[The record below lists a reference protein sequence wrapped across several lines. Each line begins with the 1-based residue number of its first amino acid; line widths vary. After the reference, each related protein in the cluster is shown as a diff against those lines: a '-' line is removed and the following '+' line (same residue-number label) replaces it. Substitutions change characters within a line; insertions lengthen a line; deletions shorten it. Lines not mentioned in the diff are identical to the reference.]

1 MIYDFLVLDAQSKTP
16 LYVQLYESIKK
27 GVLGGNIRKGEKL
40 PSIRKMAAGLRLSR
54 TTIENAYQQ
63 LCIEGYV
70 ENKPQRGYFAAAP
83 QEIRRT
89 RQVAAP
95 GLKREKISYRYN
107 LSSDCI
113 DSASF
118 DTKLWRSYIKD
129 VLNSPQVV
137 STYGAQ
143 QGEEELRQALASYGY
158 SVRGVAA
165 IPEQILVGAGIQP
178 LLYLLCSLLGE
189 SPRRVGFEEPG
200 FSQAE
205 QVFRDYHWQIEHVAA
220 DGDGVTLAALQNSG
234 VNVLFLNPSA
244 RPISLS
250 RRYDILNWGQE
261 RSALIIEDDNNGEL
275 RYNARPI
282 PAMQGMAGAD
292 EVIYIGSFSKLLLP
306 AVRIAYMVLPLSL
319 VDSYRKKMDH
329 YNQTS
334 SKIEQLALARYIR
347 EGQLERHLRRLRKVY
362 AAKSQL
368 FLTELNRAFGDAIHM
383 TLQETALCLDISL
396 DKMLSPQELAER
408 AARAGIRLMPRAEG
422 VRIGFAGVQLEEIP
436 AVVQLLQQALG

>member
-1 MIYDFLVLDAQSKTP
+1 MIYDFLVLNTQGKTP

-27 GVLGGNIRKGEKL
+27 GILAENLKKGEKL
-40 PSIRKMAAGLRLSR
+40 PSIRKMAAGLCLSR

-70 ENKPQRGYFAAAP
+70 ENRPQRGYFVAAP
-83 QEIRRT
+83 PELRRT

-95 GLKREKISYRYN
+95 GLKREKIAYRYN
-107 LSSDCI
+107 LGSDCI

-165 IPEQILVGAGIQP
+165 VPEQILVGAGIQP
-178 LLYLLCSLLGE
+178 LLYLLCSLLE
-189 SPRRVGFEEPG
+189 KSPRRVGFEEPG
-200 FSQAE
+200 FNQAE
-205 QVFRDYHWQIEHVAA
+205 QVFRDYHWQIKYLAA
-220 DGDGVTLAALQNSG
+220 DSDGVTMDALENAG
-234 VNVLFLNPSA
+234 VNLLFLNPSA
-244 RPISLS
+244 KPMGLS
-250 RRYDILNWGQE
+250 RRYEILKWGQDQG
-261 RSALIIEDDNNGEL
+261 ALIIEDDNNGEL

-319 VDSYRKKMDH
+319 VESYREKMNY

-347 EGQLERHLRRLRKVY
+347 EGQLEKHLRRLRKVY

-368 FLTELNRAFGDAIHM
+368 LLTELNKVFDSDIHM

-396 DKMLSPQELAER
+396 DRGYSPRELAER
-408 AARAGIRLMPRAEG
+408 AARFGVRLMPRADG

-436 AVVQLLQQALG
+436 AVVSLLQEAWA